1 MQEHNDIQNEERLS
15 KMQAIRND
23 IAQNAQFNNAFIVM
37 NALAAII
44 ASYGLLADSVAGVI
58 GAMLVAMLLGPIA
71 GLALSLVD
79 GDFSLFK
86 Q

>member
-1 MQEHNDIQNEERLS
+1 MRS
-15 KMQAIRND
+15 
-23 IAQNAQFNNAFIVM
+23 
-37 NALAAII
+37 AII

-86 Q
+86 QSSKSLLGGVGIVIFCALIIGFIHGISVLVAKVYEH